1 MSTFQDALPVIRSS
15 APSAEPDNS
24 SPAAPAEV
32 DPFGAM
38 VAALLARQVGPAAV
52 VAIVDGLRDAG
63 LLDPTHLD
71 LAAAPEIQ
79 DALAGR
85 VRSFSHRTIGPAKHL
100 ARWIVERHDG
110 RAEELAPPDRSTD
123 EIRAELAAIRG
134 IGPAGADAILVSALG
149 RPAYAVDRGTYRI
162 LVRHG
167 WLDHSADYDEARDLL
182 VHHADGDPALLAR
195 LAAGMGELAARYC
208 RASAP
213 RCDACPLRP
222 FLPEGGPLGAGEE

>member
-1 MSTFQDALPVIRSS
+1 MSTLQDALSVICSS
-15 APSAEPDNS
+15 APSAEPA
-24 SPAAPAEV
+24 SPPALSEEA

-52 VAIVDGLRDAG
+52 VAIVDGLRDEG

-85 VRSFSHRTIGPAKHL
+85 VRSFSLRTIGPAKQL
-100 ARWIVERHDG
+100 ARWIAERHDG
-110 RAEELAPPDRSTD
+110 RAEELARPDRSTD
-123 EIRAELAAIRG
+123 EIRLELAAIRG

-167 WLDHSADYDEARDLL
+167 WLDISADYDEARDLL
-182 VHHADGDPALLAR
+182 VHHAEGNPALLAS
-195 LAAGMGELAARYC
+195 LAAGMDALASRYC

-222 FLPEGGPLGAGEE
+222 FLPESGPLGPGEV